1 MYLIFFSVT
10 RIMSLKQESQTKA
23 SNAASA
29 AKGFAGSRD
38 MDLSALA
45 DGGMALNLD
54 DDRIPAYMVNN
65 NHELVWFNE
74 AARRLVFGFMSL
86 HPSSE
91 MRNIFLLLGSAPQG
105 IDRDLL
111 SLHAGLAKP
120 NLSQVRLA
128 HALRLADDDRADTIL
143 ELFRAAPCMDGHGTI
158 TTSFSRT
165 GPNGTESL
173 QVVSIFFREG
183 TFFAHV
189 PAHAAEDVRAGLK
202 NRSQIIQ
209 QLANRQAPLLTPLG
223 VMVADLQ
230 NSVKICAEL
239 LPQDYFRLINQ
250 IWQTIGPIVR
260 KHNGQIA
267 KHAGDGMVAYFFPH
281 SDGHYLADA
290 AACALEIKSEM
301 RRFSKEWQIER
312 QWANDLYMNIGL
324 HEGQEWLGAIQLG
337 ESIEFSALGD
347 TINMAARLCDVA
359 SLGSIWA
366 SKSMITQLQSETE
379 SALEFGVD
387 RLMDNGRHQF
397 VPQSFVQVSALME
410 GLPAG
415 KWQDLGTMAVTE
427 VVGLG
432 ARAR

>member
-1 MYLIFFSVT
+1 M
-10 RIMSLKQESQTKA
+10 LKQDSQTKA
-23 SNAASA
+23 SNAAPA
-29 AKGFAGSRD
+29 AKGFAGPRD
-38 MDLSALA
+38 MDLCALA
-45 DGGMALNLD
+45 DGGIALNLD
-54 DDRIPAYMVNN
+54 DDHVPAYMVNN

-74 AARRLVFGFMSL
+74 AARRLVFGFASL

-91 MRNIFLLLGSAPQG
+91 MRNIFLLLASAPQG

-111 SLHAGLAKP
+111 TLHAGLAKP
-120 NLSQVRLA
+120 SLSQVRLA

-143 ELFRAAPCMDGHGTI
+143 ELFRAAPEIDAQGTV
-158 TTSFSRT
+158 TTPYSWT
-165 GPNGTESL
+165 GPEGPEHR

-183 TFFAHV
+183 TFCAHV
-189 PAHAAEDVRAGLK
+189 PAHSVEDVWAGLK
-202 NRSQIIQ
+202 NRSQIIR
-209 QLANRQAPLLTPLG
+209 QLANRQAPLLTPMG
-223 VMVADLQ
+223 VLVADLQ

-239 LPQDYFRLINQ
+239 LPQDYFRLINE

-290 AACALEIKSEM
+290 ASCALEIKLAM

-366 SKSMITQLQSETE
+366 SKSMITRLQSETDTP
-379 SALEFGVD
+379 LEFGVE
-387 RLMDNGRHQF
+387 RLVADGRRQF
-397 VPQSFVQVSALME
+397 VAQSFVQVSALME

-432 ARAR
+432 TRAR

>member
-1 MYLIFFSVT
+1 MEA
-10 RIMSLKQESQTKA
+10 LKHDGQNKA
-23 SNAASA
+23 SHTAPA
-29 AKGFAGSRD
+29 AKGFAGARD
-38 MDLSALA
+38 MDLSALS
-45 DGGMALNLD
+45 DGGMTLNLD
-54 DDRIPAYMVNN
+54 DDRIPAYMINN

-74 AARRLVFGFMSL
+74 AARRMVFGFASL

-91 MRNIFLLLGSAPQG
+91 MRNIFLLLGSVPQG
-105 IDRDLL
+105 MDRALIT
-111 SLHAGLAKP
+111 LHAGLAKSD
-120 NLSQVRLA
+120 LTQVRLA
-128 HALRLADDDRADTIL
+128 HALRLADDDRADAIL
-143 ELFRAAPCMDGHGTI
+143 DLFREAPELDAQGTVATPYCRSGPDGDE
-158 TTSFSRT
+158 
-165 GPNGTESL
+165 NW

-183 TFFAHV
+183 TFCAHV
-189 PAHAAEDVRAGLK
+189 PAHNAEDVRAGLK
-202 NRSQIIQ
+202 NRSQIIR
-209 QLANRQAPLLTPLG
+209 QLANRQAPLLTPMG

-260 KHNGQIA
+260 KHHGQIA

-290 AACALEIKSEM
+290 AACALEIKQEM

-312 QWANDLYMNIGL
+312 QWAHDLYMNIGL

-347 TINMAARLCDVA
+347 TINIAARLCDVA
-359 SLGSIWA
+359 SLGGIWA
-366 SKSMITQLQSETE
+366 SKALITRLQSESDTP
-379 SALEFGVD
+379 LEFGVD
-387 RLMDNGRHQF
+387 RVIEGARRQF
-397 VPQSFVQVSALME
+397 VPQSFVQVSSLME

-432 ARAR
+432 PRAR